1 MSWVNLMIFFIM
13 SFIIVFCFVYMN
25 DGIFEDID
33 DLFIMKI
40 GFCFVELEIYG
51 EINFKLLIRSDGFL
65 R

>member
-1 MSWVNLMIFFIM
+1 MSWMNLMIFFIM

-25 DGIFEDID
+25 DGIFEDMD
-33 DLFIMKI
+33 VLFIMKI